1 MTLNEAN
8 TRKQLLIGRLSI
20 GTKPPAYPPQLAQLS
35 QVLLRRLNGLKYICT
50 MKFALS
56 ILLTFVALIALGQ
69 SKKLQIE
76 ELQTKLNR
84 SQLNERSLEEDIKQ
98 LNDTLLKFENDKNL
112 LENGISYLENLNSEN
127 EKKKNT
133 YAVQLNKIQE
143 ESASYAVQLYTIQ
156 EELKS
161 KKDSIKQL
169 ILELNSITSGNPA
182 SEINKPK
189 SKLNSADFLNN
200 YVLNRQPLNNNTFSF
215 QLAKI
220 ITYRGS
226 NHSNEWYAPSIVD
239 IDNFY
244 LRYIPKG
251 KNVTYE
257 NLEQTLVSQ
266 KPLSFL
272 NRSMPQIEVLK
283 NKLVTIKYQDGSEES
298 LLYNLKSETNTL
310 NEEIRI
316 TLASEEVGDSY
327 GNSNSEYDLNWEIC
341 QINGEFYITLS
352 YDDLGRLSVPLGK
365 NNEGLPYNK
374 EGLTEEK
381 MWLTQKKNSFNEKD
395 IKVDPFMCNYLFK
408 LVEN

>member
-1 MTLNEAN
+1 M
-8 TRKQLLIGRLSI
+8 
-20 GTKPPAYPPQLAQLS
+20 
-35 QVLLRRLNGLKYICT
+35 
-50 MKFALS
+50 
-56 ILLTFVALIALGQ
+56 GQ
-69 SKKLQIE
+69 SKKQQIE
-76 ELQTKLNR
+76 ELQTKLNQ
-84 SQLNERSLEEDIKQ
+84 SQLKERSLEEDIKQ
-98 LNDTLLKFENDKNL
+98 LNDTLLKYENDKNL
-112 LENGISYLENLNSEN
+112 LENGILYLKNLNSET

-133 YAVQLNKIQE
+133 YAERLNKIQE
-143 ESASYAVQLYTIQ
+143 ENASYAVQLYTIQ

-189 SKLNSADFLNN
+189 YKLNSADFLNN

-226 NHSNEWYAPSIVD
+226 NYSYEWYAPSIVD
-239 IDNFY
+239 TDNFY

-251 KNVTYE
+251 KNINRVTR
-257 NLEQTLVSQ
+257 QTLVSQ

-298 LLYNLKSETNTL
+298 LLYNFKSEKNSL
-310 NEEIRI
+310 NENLQI
-316 TLASEEVGDSY
+316 TLASEEVNNSYIDNTGDIT
-327 GNSNSEYDLNWEIC
+327 WEVC
-341 QINGEFYITLS
+341 QINGEHYISLS
-352 YDDLGRLSVPLGK
+352 YEELQRLKVPLDDELDEVEYTSNDPYHSQYK
-365 NNEGLPYNK
+365 QTCQLSELPYTYYKDDIN
-374 EGLTEEK
+374 LTVEK
-381 MWLTQKKNSFNEKD
+381 IWLTQKKNRFNEKD
-395 IKVDPFMCNYLFK
+395 IKVDPSMCNYLFK

>member
-1 MTLNEAN
+1 
-8 TRKQLLIGRLSI
+8 
-20 GTKPPAYPPQLAQLS
+20 
-35 QVLLRRLNGLKYICT
+35 

-56 ILLTFVALIALGQ
+56 ILLTFITLFALGQ
-69 SKKLQIE
+69 SKKQQIE
-76 ELQTKLNR
+76 ELQTKLNQ
-84 SQLNERSLEEDIKQ
+84 SQLKERSLEEEIKQ
-98 LNDTLLKFENDKNL
+98 LNDTLSKYANDKYL
-112 LENGISYLENLNSEN
+112 LENGILYLENLNSEN

-133 YAVQLNKIQE
+133 YAERLNKIQEESASYAVQLNKIQE

-169 ILELNSITSGNPA
+169 ILEQNSITSGNPV

-226 NHSNEWYAPSIVD
+226 RHSHEWYAPSIVD

-251 KNVTYE
+251 KNIQKVS
-257 NLEQTLVSQ
+257 EQTLVSQ

-316 TLASEEVGDSY
+316 TLASEQVGDSY
-327 GNSNSEYDLNWEIC
+327 GNSNSEYDLTWDIC
-341 QINGEFYITLS
+341 QINGEFYIVLS
-352 YDDLGRLSVPLGK
+352 YDDLERLSIPLADSDYK
-365 NNEGLPYNK
+365 EVEYTDLEYAKTIRYCHLSSLPYDYY
-374 EGLTEEK
+374 GLTKEK

-395 IKVDPFMCNYLFK
+395 IKVDPSMCNYLFK

>member
-1 MTLNEAN
+1 M
-8 TRKQLLIGRLSI
+8 KVIISI
-20 GTKPPAYPPQLAQLS
+20 
-35 QVLLRRLNGLKYICT
+35 
-50 MKFALS
+50 
-56 ILLTFVALIALGQ
+56 ILLLNTLIVFGQ
-69 SKKLQIE
+69 SKKQQIE
-76 ELQTKLNR
+76 ELQTQLKQ
-84 SQLNERSLEEDIKQ
+84 SQLKERSLEEEIKQ
-98 LNDTLLKFENDKNL
+98 LNDTLSKYANDKYL
-112 LENGISYLENLNSEN
+112 LENGILYLENLNSEN

-133 YAVQLNKIQE
+133 YAERLNKSKKESASCAVQLNKIQE
-143 ESASYAVQLYTIQ
+143 ESASYVVQLYTIQ

-169 ILELNSITSGNPA
+169 ILEQNSITSGNPA

-226 NHSNEWYAPSIVD
+226 EYSNEWYAPSIVD
-239 IDNFY
+239 TDNFY

-251 KNVTYE
+251 KNIQKVS
-257 NLEQTLVSQ
+257 EQTLVSQ

-272 NRSMPQIEVLK
+272 SRSMPQIEVLK

-316 TLASEEVGDSY
+316 TLASEKVGDSY

-341 QINGEFYITLS
+341 QINGESYITLS
-352 YDDLGRLSVPLGK
+352 YNDLGRLSVPLGK

>member
-1 MTLNEAN
+1 M
-8 TRKQLLIGRLSI
+8 KVIISI
-20 GTKPPAYPPQLAQLS
+20 
-35 QVLLRRLNGLKYICT
+35 
-50 MKFALS
+50 
-56 ILLTFVALIALGQ
+56 ILLLNTLIVFGQ
-69 SKKLQIE
+69 SKKQQIE
-76 ELQTKLNR
+76 ELQTQLKQ
-84 SQLNERSLEEDIKQ
+84 SQLKERSLEEEIKQ
-98 LNDTLLKFENDKNL
+98 LNDTLSKYANDKYL
-112 LENGISYLENLNSEN
+112 LENGILYLENLNSEN

-133 YAVQLNKIQE
+133 YAERLNKIQEESASYAVQLNKIQE

-226 NHSNEWYAPSIVD
+226 NYSHKWYAPSIVD
-239 IDNFY
+239 TGNFY

-251 KNVTYE
+251 KNIQKVS
-257 NLEQTLVSQ
+257 EQTLVSQ

-272 NRSMPQIEVLK
+272 SRSMPQIEVLK

-316 TLASEEVGDSY
+316 TLASEKVGDSY
-327 GNSNSEYDLNWEIC
+327 GNSNSKYDLNWEIC
-341 QINGEFYITLS
+341 QINGESYITLS
-352 YDDLGRLSVPLGK
+352 YNDLGRLSVPLGK

>member
-1 MTLNEAN
+1 M
-8 TRKQLLIGRLSI
+8 KVIISI
-20 GTKPPAYPPQLAQLS
+20 
-35 QVLLRRLNGLKYICT
+35 
-50 MKFALS
+50 
-56 ILLTFVALIALGQ
+56 ILLFNTLIVFGQ
-69 SKKLQIE
+69 SKKQQIE
-76 ELQTKLNR
+76 ELQTQLKQ
-84 SQLNERSLEEDIKQ
+84 SQLKERSLEDEIKQ
-98 LNDTLLKFENDKNL
+98 LNDTLSKYANDKYL
-112 LENGISYLENLNSEN
+112 LENGILYLENLNSEN

-133 YAVQLNKIQE
+133 YAEQLNKSKK

-169 ILELNSITSGNPA
+169 ILEQNSITSGNPA

-251 KNVTYE
+251 KNIQKVS
-257 NLEQTLVSQ
+257 EQTLVSQ

-316 TLASEEVGDSY
+316 TLASEKVGDSY

-341 QINGEFYITLS
+341 QINGESYITLS
-352 YDDLGRLSVPLGK
+352 YKDLGRLSVPLGD
-365 NNEGLPYNK
+365 NGDYNEVEYTDTEYAKTIRSCYLRSLPLNGY
-374 EGLTEEK
+374 GLTKEK
-381 MWLTQKKNSFNEKD
+381 MWLTQKKNSFNEKE
-395 IKVDPFMCNYLFK
+395 IRVHPSMCNYLFK

>member
-1 MTLNEAN
+1 M
-8 TRKQLLIGRLSI
+8 KVIISI
-20 GTKPPAYPPQLAQLS
+20 
-35 QVLLRRLNGLKYICT
+35 
-50 MKFALS
+50 
-56 ILLTFVALIALGQ
+56 ILLFNTLIVFGQ
-69 SKKLQIE
+69 SKKQQIE
-76 ELQTKLNR
+76 ELQTQLKQ
-84 SQLNERSLEEDIKQ
+84 SQLKERSLEEEIKQ
-98 LNDTLLKFENDKNL
+98 LNDTLSKYANDKYL
-112 LENGISYLENLNSEN
+112 LENGILYLENLNSEN

-133 YAVQLNKIQE
+133 YAERLNKIQE

-182 SEINKPK
+182 SEIDKPK

-226 NHSNEWYAPSIVD
+226 EYSNEWYAPSIVD
-239 IDNFY
+239 TDNFY

-251 KNVTYE
+251 KNIQKVS
-257 NLEQTLVSQ
+257 EQTLVSQ

-272 NRSMPQIEVLK
+272 SRSMPQIEVLK

-316 TLASEEVGDSY
+316 TLASEKVGDSY

-341 QINGEFYITLS
+341 QINGESYITLS
-352 YDDLGRLSVPLGK
+352 YDDLGRLSVPLGD
-365 NNEGLPYNK
+365 NGDYNEVEYTDTEYAKTIRSCYLRSLPLNGY
-374 EGLTEEK
+374 GLTKEK
-381 MWLTQKKNSFNEKD
+381 MWLTQKKNSFNEKE
-395 IKVDPFMCNYLFK
+395 IRVHPSMCNYLFK

>member
-1 MTLNEAN
+1 M
-8 TRKQLLIGRLSI
+8 KVIISI
-20 GTKPPAYPPQLAQLS
+20 
-35 QVLLRRLNGLKYICT
+35 
-50 MKFALS
+50 
-56 ILLTFVALIALGQ
+56 ILLLNTLIVFGQ
-69 SKKLQIE
+69 SKKQQIE
-76 ELQTKLNR
+76 ELQTQLKQ
-84 SQLNERSLEEDIKQ
+84 SQLKERSLEEEIKQ
-98 LNDTLLKFENDKNL
+98 LNDTLSKYANDKYL
-112 LENGISYLENLNSEN
+112 LENGILYLENLNSEN

-133 YAVQLNKIQE
+133 YAERLNKIQEESASYAVQLNKIQE

-251 KNVTYE
+251 KNIQKVS
-257 NLEQTLVSQ
+257 EQTLVSQ

-327 GNSNSEYDLNWEIC
+327 GNSNSKYDLTWEIC

-352 YDDLGRLSVPLGK
+352 YDDLGRLSVPLGDNGDYK
-365 NNEGLPYNK
+365 EVEYTDSEYVDPHGDPTKRIFSCYLSSLPYTK

>member
-1 MTLNEAN
+1 M
-8 TRKQLLIGRLSI
+8 KVIISI
-20 GTKPPAYPPQLAQLS
+20 
-35 QVLLRRLNGLKYICT
+35 
-50 MKFALS
+50 
-56 ILLTFVALIALGQ
+56 ILLFNTLIVFGQ
-69 SKKLQIE
+69 SKKQQIE
-76 ELQTKLNR
+76 ELQTQLKQ
-84 SQLNERSLEEDIKQ
+84 SQLKERSLEEEIKQ
-98 LNDTLLKFENDKNL
+98 LNDTLSKYANDKYL
-112 LENGISYLENLNSEN
+112 LENGILYLENLNSEN

-133 YAVQLNKIQE
+133 YAERLNKIQEESASYAVQLNKIQE

-169 ILELNSITSGNPA
+169 ILEQNSITSGNPA

-316 TLASEEVGDSY
+316 TLASEKVGDSY
-327 GNSNSEYDLNWEIC
+327 GNSNSEYDITWKIC
-341 QINGEFYITLS
+341 QINGEHYISLS
-352 YDDLGRLSVPLGK
+352 YKELQRLKVPLDEELEK
-365 NNEGLPYNK
+365 VNYVSNDVTYQKSCQIDHLPYAYGKDYIN
-374 EGLTEEK
+374 LTVEK
-381 MWLTQKKNSFNEKD
+381 IWLTQKKNRFVEKD
-395 IKVDPFMCNYLFK
+395 TKINPNKCRYLFK
-408 LVEN
+408 LI